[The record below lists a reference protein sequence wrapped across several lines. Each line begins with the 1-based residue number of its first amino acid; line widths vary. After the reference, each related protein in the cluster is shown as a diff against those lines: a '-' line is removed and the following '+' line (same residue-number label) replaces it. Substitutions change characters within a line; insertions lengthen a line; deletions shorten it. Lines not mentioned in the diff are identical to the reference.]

1 MTRSATVFV
10 VDDDLSVRR
19 SLRRLVLSAG
29 YDVQVFSSAEE
40 VLAVTDWP
48 EPCCLVV
55 DVSMPGMTGLDL
67 VDALRAAS
75 RNVPV
80 ILSSGYGDAA
90 TLARARQSDV
100 FAFLP
105 KPFRAVE
112 LLPLLARVCEAAG
125 NPGALR
131 PLLSPSDPA

>member
-1 MTRSATVFV
+1 MTRNGMVFI

-19 SLRRLVLSAG
+19 SLRRLVISAG

-48 EPCCLVV
+48 APCCLIV

-75 RNVPV
+75 RNARV

-90 TLARARQSDV
+90 TLARARQSEV

-105 KPFRAVE
+105 KPFRAQE
-112 LLPLLARVCEAAG
+112 LLPLLARMCEPAG
-125 NPGALR
+125 VPGASS
-131 PLLSPSDPA
+131 PQLSPSDPA

>member
-1 MTRSATVFV
+1 MTRNGTVFI

-19 SLRRLVLSAG
+19 SLRRLVISVG
-29 YDVQVFSSAEE
+29 YNVQLFSSAEE

-48 EPCCLVV
+48 KACCLIV
-55 DVSMPGMTGLDL
+55 DVSMPGMTGVEL

-80 ILSSGYGDAA
+80 ILSSGYSDAA

-105 KPFRAVE
+105 KPFRAHE
-112 LLPLLARVCEAAG
+112 LLPLLARMCEPAAV
-125 NPGALR
+125 PGSAS
-131 PLLSPSDPA
+131 PHLSPSDQA

>member
-1 MTRSATVFV
+1 MTRNGTVFI

-19 SLRRLVLSAG
+19 SLRRLVVSAG
-29 YDVQVFSSAEE
+29 YDVQLFSSAEE
-40 VLAVTDWP
+40 VLAVTEWP
-48 EPCCLVV
+48 KPCCLIV

-67 VDALRAAS
+67 VDALRTAS

-100 FAFLP
+100 FAFLA
-105 KPFRAVE
+105 KPFRAHE
-112 LLPLLARVCEAAG
+112 LLPLLARMCEPAAIQG
-125 NPGALR
+125 SSSPR
-131 PLLSPSDPA
+131 LSPSDPA

>member
-1 MTRSATVFV
+1 MTQNGTVFI

-19 SLRRLVLSAG
+19 SLRRLLISAG
-29 YDVQVFSSAEE
+29 YDVQAFSSAEE
-40 VLAVTDWP
+40 VLAVTEWP
-48 EPCCLVV
+48 EPCCLIV

-90 TLARARQSDV
+90 TLARARQGDV
-100 FAFLP
+100 FAFLA
-105 KPFRAVE
+105 KPFRAHE
-112 LLPLLARVCEAAG
+112 LLPLLARVCG
-125 NPGALR
+125 PGGVPDSSL
-131 PLLSPSDPA
+131 PQLSPSDPA

>member
-1 MTRSATVFV
+1 MTRCGTVFI

-19 SLRRLVLSAG
+19 SLRRLVISAG
-29 YDVQVFSSAEE
+29 YGVRVFCSAEE

-48 EPCCLVV
+48 SRCCLIV

-67 VDALRAAS
+67 LDALRAAS

-90 TLARARQSDV
+90 TLARARQADV
-100 FAFLP
+100 FGFLP
-105 KPFRAVE
+105 KPFRASE
-112 LLPLLARVCEAAG
+112 LLPLLARVCAHSAM
-125 NPGALR
+125 PDSSP
-131 PLLSPSDPA
+131 PLHPSDPA

>member
-1 MTRSATVFV
+1 MTWNGTVFI

-19 SLRRLVLSAG
+19 SLRRLLVSAG
-29 YDVQVFSSAEE
+29 YTVQVFSSAEE

-48 EPCCLVV
+48 EPCCLIV

-75 RNVPV
+75 RNLPV
-80 ILSSGYGDAA
+80 ILSSGYGDAG
-90 TLARARQSDV
+90 TLARARQGEV

-105 KPFRAVE
+105 KPFRAHE
-112 LLPLLARVCEAAG
+112 LLPLLARMCEPAAA
-125 NPGALR
+125 PASSR
-131 PLLSPSDPA
+131 PHVSPSDPS

>member
-1 MTRSATVFV
+1 MTTNGTVII

-19 SLRRLVLSAG
+19 SLRRLVISAG
-29 YDVQVFSSAEE
+29 YNVQVFCSAEE

-48 EPCCLVV
+48 EPCCLIV
-55 DVSMPGMTGLDL
+55 DVSMPGMTGVDL
-67 VDALRAAS
+67 LDALRAAS

-90 TLARARQSDV
+90 TLARARQGDV

-105 KPFRAVE
+105 KPFRASE
-112 LLPLLARVCEAAG
+112 LLPLLERVCEPAG
-125 NPGALR
+125 VPRSLP
-131 PLLSPSDPA
+131 PLLYPSDPT

>member
-1 MTRSATVFV
+1 MMRNATVFV

-19 SLRRLVLSAG
+19 SLRRLVMSAG
-29 YDVQVFSSAEE
+29 YNVQLFSSAEE

-48 EPCCLVV
+48 KPCCLIV
-55 DVSMPGMTGLDL
+55 DVSMPGMTGPDL
-67 VDALRAAS
+67 VDALRAAA

-100 FAFLP
+100 FAFLA
-105 KPFRAVE
+105 KPFRAHE
-112 LLPLLARVCEAAG
+112 LLPLLARVCEPAG
-125 NPGALR
+125 IPASSS
-131 PLLSPSDPA
+131 PHQSPSDPA